1 MYHAYIYIQISY
13 TYMHTLWQSPPKT
26 MDINN
31 GFSSRHL
38 TEEFMVLEASSMWFQ
53 SSYFDALILHD
64 QWLNDGQL
72 QLRQSQTGW
81 WFGTFWIFPYNGS
94 NHPNWRT
101 HIFQRGWSTTNQ
113 SLTSHWPN
121 MTSFVGPLVP
131 ISGRGIV
138 MICLEM
144 GFPKIQR
151 FIILPS
157 TCHFVSIQHLQ
168 IQIQHWCVRYA

>member
-1 MYHAYIYIQISY
+1 MVVSY
-13 TYMHTLWQSPPKT
+13 TKHSRNPIFCLGLCTIRLSLGYKSTNQITPYHRDTRGEIVAQIFWEWLRF
-26 MDINN
+26 DISWLVVWNMN
-31 GFSSRHL
+31 FIFSIYWDCH
-38 TEEFMVLEASSMWFQ
+38 
-53 SSYFDALILHD
+53 
-64 QWLNDGQL
+64 
-72 QLRQSQTGW
+72 
-81 WFGTFWIFPYNGS
+81 
-94 NHPNWRT
+94 HPNWRT